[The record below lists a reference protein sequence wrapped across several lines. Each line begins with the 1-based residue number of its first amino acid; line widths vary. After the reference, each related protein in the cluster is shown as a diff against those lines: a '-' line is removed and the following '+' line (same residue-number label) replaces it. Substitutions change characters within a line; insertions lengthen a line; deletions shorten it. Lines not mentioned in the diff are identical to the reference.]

1 MEIKKR
7 SDEFPF
13 YDIKL
18 NSGENGELN
27 WEQDSPIESSS
38 EQILRNFIQKQIR
51 GYQSSGTYK
60 AEYLFIWNR
69 NPRKWK

>member
-13 YDIKL
+13 YDNLTVDIKL
-18 NSGENGELN
+18 NSGENGEL
-27 WEQDSPIESSS
+27 
-38 EQILRNFIQKQIR
+38 IQKQIR